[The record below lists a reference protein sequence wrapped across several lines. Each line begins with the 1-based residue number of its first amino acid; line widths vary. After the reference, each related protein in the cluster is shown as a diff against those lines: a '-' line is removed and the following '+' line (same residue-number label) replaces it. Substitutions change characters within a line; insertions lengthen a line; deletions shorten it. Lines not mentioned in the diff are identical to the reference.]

1 MFEQQKGEKSF
12 WWPYLD
18 LMPEVKFFCDWPD
31 EDVDNTQDANVIKD
45 QLEFKKTLDKEW
57 SVLEK
62 ALKKYIAIF
71 EPRTLKREVFVKL
84 YAQVCTRCFGWGL
97 PFTSMVPM
105 ADNLNHNDVTV
116 VQELVNKP
124 MHLLGEPSDSYFT
137 RSKMMNDFSPLF
149 DNCPMTQ
156 ECMQKAPKEIAGQM

>member
-1 MFEQQKGEKSF
+1 
-12 WWPYLD
+12 
-18 LMPEVKFFCDWPD
+18 
-31 EDVDNTQDANVIKD
+31 
-45 QLEFKKTLDKEW
+45 LEFKKTLDKEW

-116 VQELVNKP
+116 V
-124 MHLLGEPSDSYFT
+124 
-137 RSKMMNDFSPLF
+137 
-149 DNCPMTQ
+149 
-156 ECMQKAPKEIAGQM
+156 